1 MFQILR
7 SEKRYFRVILVTGE
21 IRTPPFCRF
30 EGKFQRSTL
39 FETEQLAEFYHAL
52 ASVYEQ
58 DETLSFERD
67 QALAE
72 LRERVGR
79 LLPEAALRQR
89 DTPEQSGM
97 TMK

>member
-52 ASVYEQ
+52 KFVRER
-58 DETLSFERD
+58 DENLSFGRD
-67 QALAE
+67 QELAE
-72 LRERVGR
+72 LMEQVGR
-79 LLPEAALRQR
+79 LLPEVALRQR